1 MIEIA
6 RAESDRQFEQVREL
20 MTAFAEWDRAQT
32 EALGLDGQAM
42 LDFYYGAKDD
52 TLPGRYAPPEG
63 CLLLATVEGRA
74 AGSIAFRRVTPETC
88 EMTRLFVSPEFR
100 GMRVGSQM
108 AERLIETALGAGYR
122 VMRLETTTFMKNAVA
137 LYGSLGFVKCEP
149 YYEIPESFRA
159 VTLFMKLELYRPSM

>member
-6 RAESDRQFEQVREL
+6 RAETDRQFEQVKAL
-20 MTAFAEWDRAQT
+20 MTAFAEWDRVQT

-52 TLPGRYAPPEG
+52 SLPGRYAPPEG
-63 CLLLATVEGRA
+63 CLLLATVQGHA

-100 GMRVGSQM
+100 GMRVGQQM
-108 AERLIETALGAGYR
+108 AERLLATAREAGYR
-122 VMRLETTTFMKNAVA
+122 VMRLETTTFMRNALA
-137 LYGSLGFVKCEP
+137 LYTALGFEFVEP

-159 VTLFMKLELYRPSM
+159 VTLFMELKL